1 MVNVKINI
9 LRLHYK
15 IVHINFINILTFV
28 CKNIKIQLKFV
39 IKESAM

>member
-1 MVNVKINI
+1 MVTVKINI

-28 CKNIKIQLKFV
+28 HENVKMQLRFV